1 MALQALA
8 EISEYLDF
16 TSTRSSLRDLLDDMT
31 DEEFESNLD
40 VIDTIRL
47 RLVAMSSGKGFDY
60 NPDDPDYREKLVAEL
75 QSFD

>member
-8 EISEYLDF
+8 EMQYPDF
-16 TSTRSSLRDLLDDMT
+16 ASTWSGLRELLDDMT
-31 DEEFESNLD
+31 EEEFESNLD

-47 RLVAMSSGKGFDY
+47 RLVAMLGGKGFDY
-60 NPDDPDYREKLVAEL
+60 NPYDPDYREKLVAEL